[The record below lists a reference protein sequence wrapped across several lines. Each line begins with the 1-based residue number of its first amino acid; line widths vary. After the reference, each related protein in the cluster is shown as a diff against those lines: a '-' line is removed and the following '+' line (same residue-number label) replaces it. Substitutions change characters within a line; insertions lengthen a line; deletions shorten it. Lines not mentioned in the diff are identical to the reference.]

1 MLRRFLSYVE
11 ITTKI
16 TSTMPFLLTLAFIIV
31 LGGRI
36 NIGLSALF
44 FAAMFLFDLTTTAI
58 NNYIDTKDN
67 HQTLQFKRKTAFII
81 AVTLLAVSS
90 VLGTALALMTDE
102 VVFILGVISFAF
114 GIFYTFG
121 PIPISRQPVGE
132 IFSGLF
138 YGLVIPFILLY
149 INMPEGYFISTLLTA
164 ESFMVEIRFA
174 PLLSVLLFSVAPFFA
189 TSNIM
194 LANNTCD
201 LEHDIKVKRYTLPY
215 YIGKKNAVRLFIIL
229 YCLIYLSGIMLVV
242 FSVAPPLYLI
252 SLLTAP
258 LVFKN
263 TAVFEREQIKEKTF
277 IVSIKNF
284 VLVIGGN
291 IIAMFLCAILK

>member
-1 MLRRFLSYVE
+1 MLKRFLSYVE

-16 TSTMPFLLTLAFIIV
+16 TSTMPFLLTVGFILV
-31 LGGRI
+31 LGQKI
-36 NIGLSALF
+36 NIPLSLLF

-67 HQTLQFKRKTAFII
+67 HQTLQFRR
-81 AVTLLAVSS
+81 S
-90 VLGTALALMTDE
+90 TALVIIIVLLTLSSLLGLTLALLTDA
-102 VVFILGVISFAF
+102 VVLILGIISFGF
-114 GIFYTFG
+114 GVFYTFG
-121 PIPISRQPVGE
+121 PVPISRQPVGE

-149 INMPEGYFISTLLTA
+149 INMPEGYFISISFTA
-164 ESFMVEIRFA
+164 QSFMMNVQFA
-174 PLLSVLLFSVAPFFA
+174 PLISVLVFSVAPFLA
-189 TSNIM
+189 TSEIM

-215 YIGKKNAVRLFIIL
+215 YIGKKNAVRLFVAL
-229 YCLIYLSGIMLVV
+229 YCVIYLSDLMLVV
-242 FSVAPPLYLI
+242 LGIVPPAFLVSI
-252 SLLTAP
+252 LTAP
-258 LVFKN
+258 MVFKN
-263 TAVFEREQIKEKTF
+263 ISAFEKEQIKEKTF

-291 IIAMFLCAILK
+291 IIAMFLCAFVK